1 MLRLHGLDHRSL
13 KASTWT
19 PPMAQRGCIQ
29 CLTFGTFSRRELIP
43 SVRFLVQD
51 CEFSTAAGTAASR
64 ALFGTLYDELDV
76 EARSRFI
83 QAYGYVV
90 KEINGGVFRSNAAL
104 RRGPRRKRERR
115 AHSCSRATKATQT
128 DAAP

>member
-1 MLRLHGLDHRSL
+1 MAAFFATRTEHEAGCPVLGVREKKKQDGPRS
-13 KASTWT
+13 
-19 PPMAQRGCIQ
+19 CV
-29 CLTFGTFSRRELIP
+29 C
-43 SVRFLVQD
+43 
-51 CEFSTAAGTAASR
+51 AAGLARRHQADALISSHLLREGAFFEGASL
-64 ALFGTLYDELDV
+64 ALFGTLHDELDV

-115 AHSCSRATKATQT
+115 AHSCSRATKAT
-128 DAAP
+128 